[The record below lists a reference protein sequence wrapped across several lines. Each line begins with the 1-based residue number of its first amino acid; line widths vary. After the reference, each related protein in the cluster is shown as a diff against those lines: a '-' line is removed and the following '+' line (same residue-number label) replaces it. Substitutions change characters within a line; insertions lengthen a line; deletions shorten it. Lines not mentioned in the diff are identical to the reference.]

1 MQLQLTQWCR
11 PIAIAALAWMSI
23 PATAADH
30 YGLSPQSITLSSAGP
45 LAFGPDGILFVGD
58 PKAATVYA
66 IDTKPSR
73 PQAAAGSSQP
83 NYDIS
88 DVGKAIASLAST
100 TADAV
105 QIADMAIDHEAGTLF
120 LSVTVGDAAKL
131 VTVNRQNEPQWVNL
145 DKANSDSIQLQNPPE
160 DQVTGEG
167 RRASNKR
174 LESITDLAYA
184 EGSVLVSGLSGTSP
198 LASVQ
203 AFEFPFREA
212 ASTVA
217 NIEIYHAAHGRA
229 EDYAA
234 IRAFIPININGKPSL
249 LAGFTCTPLV
259 QFSLDSL
266 QTGSKVRGNTIA
278 ELGNRNRPLDM
289 IVYEKGDNT
298 YLLVTNSARG
308 VMKIDTADV
317 AGQSELTQPVRDG
330 GTAGL
335 PFEKVDS
342 LRNVVQLA
350 KLDNDRG
357 VALLDNEGRLELT
370 TIPLP

>member
-1 MQLQLTQWCR
+1 MQLHLTHWCR
-11 PIAIAALAWMSI
+11 PLALAALAWMAA

-30 YGLSPQSITLSSAGP
+30 YGLSPQSITLASAGP

-73 PQAAAGSSQP
+73 PRAADAP
-83 NYDIS
+83 PADYELA
-88 DVGKAIASLAST
+88 DVRQAIAALTST
-100 TADAV
+100 SADAV
-105 QIADMAIDHEAGTLF
+105 QVADMAIDHEAGTLF
-120 LSVTVGDAAKL
+120 LSVTIGEDAKL
-131 VTVNRQNEPQWVNL
+131 VTINRQNQPQLVNL
-145 DKANSDSIQLQNPPE
+145 DKASAAAVQLQAPPE
-160 DQVTGEG
+160 DKLTGEG

-184 EGSVLVSGLSGTSP
+184 EGSLLVSGLSGDSP
-198 LASVQ
+198 LSSVQ
-203 AFEFPFREA
+203 AFEFPFRD
-212 ASTVA
+212 SGTLS
-217 NIEIYHAAHGRA
+217 NLEIYHAAHGRA

-266 QTGSKVRGNTIA
+266 QTGAKVRGNTIA

-289 IVYEKGDNT
+289 IVYEKDEHT

-317 AGQSELTQPVRDG
+317 ADQSELTQPVRDG

-335 PFEKVDS
+335 PFEKVES
-342 LRNVVQLA
+342 LRNVAQLA
-350 KLDNDRG
+350 KLDNQRG
-357 VALLDNEGRLELT
+357 VALLDEAGGLRLT
-370 TIPLP
+370 TIQLP

>member
-11 PIAIAALAWMSI
+11 PAVFAALAWVTA
-23 PATAADH
+23 PAMAADH

-45 LAFGPDGILFVGD
+45 LAFGPDGVLFVGD

-73 PQAAAGSSQP
+73 PQTTVDTSQLAY
-83 NYDIS
+83 NIS
-88 DVGKAIASLAST
+88 DVRQAIAALASAP
-100 TADAV
+100 ADSV
-105 QIADMAIDHEAGTLF
+105 QIADMAIDHETGTLI
-120 LSVTVGDAAKL
+120 LSVSIGEKAKL
-131 VTVNRQNEPQWVNL
+131 VTLSRENEPQWVNL
-145 DKANSDSIQLQNPPE
+145 DKVSAASIELQNPPE
-160 DQVTGEG
+160 DKVVGDG

-184 EGSVLVSGLSGTSP
+184 DGSVLVSGLSGSSP
-198 LASVQ
+198 LASIQ
-203 AFEFPFREA
+203 AFDFPFRD
-212 ASTVA
+212 SGTLA

-266 QTGSKVRGNTIA
+266 QSAPKVRGNTIA

-289 IVYEKGDNT
+289 IVYEKGDHT

-342 LRNVVQLA
+342 LRNVAQLA
-350 KLDNDRG
+350 KLDNQRG
-357 VALLDNEGRLELT
+357 VALLEEEGALKLATVEL
-370 TIPLP
+370 P

>member
-11 PIAIAALAWMSI
+11 PIAVAALAWMTL
-23 PATAADH
+23 PATAADP
-30 YGLSPQSITLSSAGP
+30 YGLAPQSITLASAGP

-73 PQAAAGSSQP
+73 PQSAADAAQP
-83 NYDIS
+83 DYELA
-88 DVGKAIASLAST
+88 DVRKAIATLASVP
-100 TADAV
+100 ADTV
-105 QIADMAIDHEAGTLF
+105 QVADMAIDHEAGTLF
-120 LSVTVGDAAKL
+120 LSVAIGDDAKL
-131 VTVNRQNEPQWVNL
+131 VTINRQNQPQLVNL
-145 DKANSDSIQLQNPPE
+145 DKASASAVQLKNPPE
-160 DQVTGEG
+160 DKVTGDG

-184 EGSVLVSGLSGTSP
+184 EGSVLVSGLSGTSS
-198 LASVQ
+198 LSSVQ
-203 AFEFPFREA
+203 AFDFPFRDS
-212 ASTVA
+212 STLS

-229 EDYAA
+229 EDNAA

-266 QTGSKVRGNTIA
+266 QSGTKVRGNTIA

-289 IVYEKGDNT
+289 IVYEQDEHT

-342 LRNVVQLA
+342 LRDVVQLA
-350 KLDNDRG
+350 KLDNQRG
-357 VALLDNEGRLELT
+357 VALLDKDGSLQLT
-370 TIPLP
+370 TIKLP